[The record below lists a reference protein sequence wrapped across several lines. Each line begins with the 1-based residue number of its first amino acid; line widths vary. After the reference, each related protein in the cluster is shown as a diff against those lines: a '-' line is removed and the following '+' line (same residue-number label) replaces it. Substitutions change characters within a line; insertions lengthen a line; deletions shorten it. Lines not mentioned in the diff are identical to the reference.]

1 MRTETILLI
10 ILAFIIAMI
19 IAIFQYVKKAKKMT
33 KMMVFFAFLRF
44 LTVFTLLLLI
54 INPSLKQKVY
64 YSEKPVLVI
73 ANDNSLSIKHLK
85 QDEKVQSFLEKIE
98 DNEQLKEHFDVRYY
112 SFSDAIKDTIS
123 TTFDEKQ
130 TNILK
135 ALDEFDQIYKNA
147 IAPIVMITDG
157 NQTYG
162 KDYET
167 MSLGY
172 QQPVYPIITGDT
184 IPVIDSRIHQ
194 LNVNKY
200 AYLKNKFPV
209 EAILTYSGDNDVTS
223 EFQIL
228 SGKNVVYSESVKFS
242 KDQNSTILNFTLP
255 ASAVGILQYEAK
267 LVPLSTEKN
276 KINNVKKFAVEVIDQ
291 KTNIALISDMVHPDL
306 GAIKKSVESNERRSL
321 SIIKPSEF
329 KNIDDYQLVIL
340 YQPNSRFRS
349 IFKSIKEV
357 KKNYFVIGG
366 SKTDWNFLNAQQNG
380 YKQEITRQTEYY
392 LPQFNPNYGSFLFN
406 DINFDSYPPLIGP
419 FGVFETK
426 SNVDVLLYRNV
437 NTIET
442 TDPLLLTL
450 EQDGIK
456 QAVLLGE
463 GIWRWRAQSYLNAQ
477 QFKDFDDFFSK
488 LIQYLG
494 GNTKK
499 SRLNTIS
506 ESFYYGNAD
515 IIIKAEYFTKNYEF
529 DSRGSLGITVRN
541 TDSNSIQTI
550 PMLLKNNAYEV
561 DLSSLLPGNY
571 EYTVNVRDENI
582 SRSGNFVVL
591 EYNVEQQFLNAN
603 VTKLR
608 QLATN
613 TNGKTFNLDQ
623 DQKLIQNLIE
633 DKRYQTIQK
642 SKENT
647 VSIIDW
653 KYLLGLLIFFLALEW
668 FGRKYNGLI

>member
-419 FGVFETK
+419 FGVFEAK

-442 TDPLLLTL
+442 NDPLLLTL

-463 GIWRWRAQSYLNAQ
+463 GIWRWRAQSYLNTQ